1 MALAPAV
8 AMANVRTRFPGKTNG
23 QGFVERVLL
32 TTALAIGLAGA
43 ITTQRTV
50 LNARMASGASMAAG
64 SSPCPPGART
74 GNNCAQTSRCASQAR
89 QNRPSAR

>member
-8 AMANVRTRFPGKTNG
+8 GMANVRNRFFGRTNG

-32 TTALAIGLAGA
+32 TSALAIGLAGA

-50 LNARMASGASMAAG
+50 LNAKIASGTSMAAG
-64 SSPCPPGART
+64 SPACPPGARI
-74 GNNCAQTSRCASQAR
+74 GNSKAPTSRCASQ
-89 QNRPSAR
+89 P

>member
-1 MALAPAV
+1 
-8 AMANVRTRFPGKTNG
+8 MANVRNRFPGKING

-50 LNARMASGASMAAG
+50 LNARIASGTSMAAG
-64 SSPCPPGART
+64 SSPCPPGARI
-74 GNNCAQTSRCASQAR
+74 GNGNAQTSRCASQAG
-89 QNRPSAR
+89 QDRPSAR

>member
-8 AMANVRTRFPGKTNG
+8 AMANVRNRFP

-43 ITTQRTV
+43 ITAQRTV
-50 LNARMASGASMAAG
+50 LNARIASGASMAAG

-74 GNNCAQTSRCASQAR
+74 GNANAQTGRCAGQAG
-89 QNRPSAR
+89 QDRPSTR